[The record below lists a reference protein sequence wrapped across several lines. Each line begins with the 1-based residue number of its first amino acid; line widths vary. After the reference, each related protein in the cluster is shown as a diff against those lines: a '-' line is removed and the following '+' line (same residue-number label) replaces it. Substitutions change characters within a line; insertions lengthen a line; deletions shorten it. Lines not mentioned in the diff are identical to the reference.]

1 MIGYCL
7 TPSYTLEMPKQCIC
21 LGVAEYGSGACVAH
35 LLLSSFITPIFSNIA
50 LRSSL
55 VAGRSAPLRRIWC
68 PERVGSNAGAA
79 EWPSYHEL
87 PLFLWQKSESANL
100 CQSANYYNW
109 SKIYKHNTQHKHNR
123 NDTDTNNIHTHT
135 YRGSGTGTHTGSCT
149 QQTRSTNT
157 ETGKH
162 GNTQHLRRQTI
173 NMLV

>member
-100 CQSANYYNW
+100 CQSANYNW
-109 SKIYKHNTQHKHNR
+109 SKIYKHTTPHKHKHNR

-135 YRGSGTGTHTGSCT
+135 EAQAPARIQAHAHSKHAAQTQKQGSME
-149 QQTRSTNT
+149 TRSTYA
-157 ETGKH
+157 GKPL
-162 GNTQHLRRQTI
+162 TC
-173 NMLV
+173 